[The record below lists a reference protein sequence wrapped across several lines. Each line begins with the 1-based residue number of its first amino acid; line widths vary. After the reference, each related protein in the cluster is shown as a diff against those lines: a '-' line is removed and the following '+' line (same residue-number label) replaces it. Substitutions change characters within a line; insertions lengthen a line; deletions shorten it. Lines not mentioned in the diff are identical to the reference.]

1 MEAVRA
7 TVHSL
12 DLTLVFGSTLVTGLL
27 LCGLVFVF
35 GGDAEEPEV
44 RWSAAATRLGLLLA
58 GTGALGLTLYR
69 LLGVT
74 PLRSV
79 ALAAISGLL
88 LSVLLDWALRRLLKR
103 S

>member
-7 TVHSL
+7 AVHSL
-12 DLTLVFGSTLVTGLL
+12 DLTLVFGSTLATGLL

-35 GGDAEEPEV
+35 GDDADD
-44 RWSAAATRLGLLLA
+44 RWSLRATRLGLLCA
-58 GTGALGLTLYR
+58 AFGALGLTLHR

-79 ALAAISGLL
+79 ALAALGGLVL
-88 LSVLLDWALRRLLKR
+88 TVLLDLAFRRLLKR

>member
-7 TVHSL
+7 AVHSL
-12 DLTLVFGSTLVTGLL
+12 DLTLVFGSSLATGLL
-27 LCGLVFVF
+27 LCVLVFVF
-35 GGDAEEPEV
+35 GDDADD
-44 RWSAAATRLGLLLA
+44 RWSPVATRLGLLCA
-58 GTGALGLTLYR
+58 ASGALGLTFYR

-79 ALAAISGLL
+79 ALAVLGGLVL
-88 LSVLLDWALRRLLKR
+88 TVLLDLAFRRLLKR

>member
-7 TVHSL
+7 AVHSL
-12 DLTLVFGSTLVTGLL
+12 DLTLVFGSSLAAGLL
-27 LCGLVFVF
+27 LCSLVFVF
-35 GGDAEEPEV
+35 GDDV
-44 RWSAAATRLGLLLA
+44 DDRWSPIATRLGLLCA
-58 GTGALGLTLYR
+58 ASGALGLSLYR

-79 ALAAISGLL
+79 ALAALGGLVSMIL
-88 LSVLLDWALRRLLKR
+88 LHLAFRRLLKR